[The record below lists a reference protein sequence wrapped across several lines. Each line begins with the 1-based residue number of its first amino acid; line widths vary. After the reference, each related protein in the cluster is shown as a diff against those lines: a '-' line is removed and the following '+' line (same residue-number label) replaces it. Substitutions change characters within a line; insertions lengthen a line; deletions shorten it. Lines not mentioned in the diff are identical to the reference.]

1 MKCRELGK
9 TGLQVSVLGFGASS
23 FGGVFGSIDE
33 TECIRTLHAA
43 LDLGINFIDVS
54 PYYGV
59 TKAETLLGKALKG
72 VPRDRYFL
80 ATKVGRYDLDKFDFS
95 AARVT
100 ASVDES
106 LARLGVEYVDLIQC
120 HDIEFGSLAQIVN
133 ETLPALRR
141 VCEQGKSRFIGIT
154 GLPLNIFRYVLNRT
168 HVDTILSY
176 CRYELNDT
184 SLAELIPFLKEKQVG
199 IINASPLGMGLL
211 TERGAP
217 EWHPGSA
224 ELKQAA
230 ARAAALCR
238 SEGDNISQLALQFA
252 LANPNIDTTFVSMA
266 DRETLEKNIS
276 CIEKPIDQRLLEQVM
291 AIFAP
296 VHNQSWQSGRP
307 ENAELT

>member
-1 MKCRELGK
+1 MKYRELGK
-9 TGLQVSVLGFGASS
+9 TGLQVSVLSYGAST
-23 FGGVFGSIDE
+23 FGGAFGPVDE
-33 TECIRTLHAA
+33 AEAIHTLHTA

-54 PYYGV
+54 PYYGI
-59 TKAETLLGKALKG
+59 TKAETVLGKALAG

-80 ATKVGRYDLDKFDFS
+80 ATKVGRYDTEKFDFS

-106 LARLGVEYVDLIQC
+106 LSRLGVDYVDLIQC
-120 HDIEFGSLAQIVN
+120 HDIEFGSLDQVVN

-141 VCEQGKSRFIGIT
+141 VREQGKARFIGIT
-154 GLPLNIFRYVLNRT
+154 GLPLNVFRYVLHRT
-168 HVDTILSY
+168 PVDTILSY

-184 SLAELIPFLKEKQVG
+184 SFEELLPFLEQKQVG

-211 TERGAP
+211 TVHGP
-217 EWHPGSA
+217 PDWHPASP

-230 ARAAALCR
+230 ARAAAYC
-238 SEGDNISQLALQFA
+238 SSKGQDIAQLALQFA
-252 LANPNIDTTFVSMA
+252 LANPNMDTTLVSMK
-266 DRETLEKNIS
+266 DRHRLEMNIR
-276 CIEKPIDQRLLEQVM
+276 CVEEPINEELLAQVL

-296 VHNQSWQSGRP
+296 VHNQSWPSGRP